1 MMKHFQIILFII
13 FNISIIVYFYFEIS
27 STPKALFY
35 PKSYRAIVSKTYI
48 DVVYTWVNGSDTK
61 HEETLKKYLNQ
72 NFEKID
78 IFSKSRFFDND
89 ELKFSLRSLEKHAP
103 WIRNV
108 YIVTNG
114 QVPHWLNLNNPR
126 VKIITHEQIFANKSH
141 LPTFNSAA
149 IEINLHR
156 VEGLSEIFLY
166 LNDDMLL
173 MNDIFLDDFYT
184 LSKGKICFRLF

>member
-1 MMKHFQIILFII
+1 MNVII
-13 FNISIIVYFYFEIS
+13 YFYFGIS
-27 STPKALFY
+27 STQKFKLLVY
-35 PKSYRAIVSKTYI
+35 PKSYRAIVSKTNI

-61 HEETLKKYLNQ
+61 HEETLKIYLNK

-114 QVPHWLNLNNPR
+114 QVPHWLDLNNPR
-126 VKIITHEQIFANKSH
+126 VKIITHEKIFANKSH

-149 IEINLHR
+149 IEVNLHR
-156 VEGLSEIFLY
+156 IEGLSKMFLY
-166 LNDDMLL
+166 FNDDMLL

-184 LSKGKICFRLF
+184 LSKGKISFLFRDV